1 MNIDNV
7 LSGKEEKEEL
17 SIKENNL
24 RLYFFW
30 IVKNIPL
37 LYFIGYTLH
46 NMIINKYCHFYWIMR
61 AYI

>member
-24 RLYFFW
+24 RLYFF
-30 IVKNIPL
+30 
-37 LYFIGYTLH
+37 
-46 NMIINKYCHFYWIMR
+46 
-61 AYI
+61 